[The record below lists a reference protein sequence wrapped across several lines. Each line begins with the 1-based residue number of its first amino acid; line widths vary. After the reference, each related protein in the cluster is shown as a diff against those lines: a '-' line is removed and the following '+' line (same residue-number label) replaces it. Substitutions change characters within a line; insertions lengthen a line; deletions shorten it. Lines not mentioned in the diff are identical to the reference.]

1 MFLKILAPLVVLLIA
16 LIQSIY
22 SDQIDKKKSL
32 KYTINGLLIFSFI
45 IGLFILNKDNNDSN
59 ELAKKQK
66 NNIDS
71 LRIENSL
78 LSIKLD
84 SLHSTIENGIQNR
97 GKQEIE
103 MLKKIN
109 ELNNKLEPFISIA
122 LRKYPTKD
130 KNSALNKL
138 AKDIAITK
146 KLAEPPSL
154 ILSGREIQKDND
166 DSKSL
171 ILQFTPSK
179 NETLGLIEFYAEI
192 ENNSS
197 SKILDFWPDTKG
209 GTFSS
214 GKDSKK
220 INPDGKTAR
229 LIYSLIGAG
238 RPTFKLK
245 VSKSTNVKI
254 SGNYLTKPL
263 TLRIE

>member
-1 MFLKILAPLVVLLIA
+1 MFLKILAPLVVLIIA

-32 KYTINGLLIFSFI
+32 KYTVNGLLIFSFI
-45 IGLFILNKDNNDSN
+45 IGLFILNKDDNDSK
-59 ELAKKQK
+59 ELSLKQK

-109 ELNNKLEPFISIA
+109 ELNEKLEPFVSIA

-138 AKDIAITK
+138 AQDIAITK
-146 KLAEPPSL
+146 KLANHLP
-154 ILSGREIQKDND
+154 
-166 DSKSL
+166 
-171 ILQFTPSK
+171 
-179 NETLGLIEFYAEI
+179 
-192 ENNSS
+192 
-197 SKILDFWPDTKG
+197 
-209 GTFSS
+209 
-214 GKDSKK
+214 
-220 INPDGKTAR
+220 
-229 LIYSLIGAG
+229 
-238 RPTFKLK
+238 
-245 VSKSTNVKI
+245 
-254 SGNYLTKPL
+254 
-263 TLRIE
+263 